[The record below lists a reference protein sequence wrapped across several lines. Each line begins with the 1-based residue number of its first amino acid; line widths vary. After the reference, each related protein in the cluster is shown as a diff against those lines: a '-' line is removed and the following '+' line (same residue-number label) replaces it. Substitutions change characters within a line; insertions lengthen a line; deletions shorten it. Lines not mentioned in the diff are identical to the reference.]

1 MNKIDTGIAELLAK
15 QPSDSAEKDA
25 YIAELQKTVR
35 LLTDEV
41 RNMDELLALLRK
53 KQFAPSSEQTKP
65 TEEQLGLFNEAEQ
78 ENKPEPKEPI
88 KKDARGYHTDG
99 YAGYNKIPHVT
110 RCGCWAHLRR
120 KFVEAMPPESNAS
133 IPAQIGRNLCDQL
146 FAAEKEIQRLP
157 PEQRQEK
164 RLAVEQPMLRAFWC
178 WLDELSTQPLA
189 GSLKK
194 AVEYAQ
200 GQRSYMENY
209 LKDPRYEMR
218 AFLQGPKPELLHHQ
232 KFFEN
237 GTAERAK
244 ESGTE
249 QNYNMIDGCVNN
261 VPKKPRRIGGR
272 WSVLDRLHIKQAE
285 RRQKDNTPQQEQER
299 SRKS

>member
-1 MNKIDTGIAELLAK
+1 MGQEMEKAQMNKIDTGIAELLAK

-133 IPAQIGRNLCDQL
+133 IHRLQL
-146 FAAEKEIQRLP
+146 FDSCFKTTA
-157 PEQRQEK
+157 
-164 RLAVEQPMLRAFWC
+164 
-178 WLDELSTQPLA
+178 
-189 GSLKK
+189 
-194 AVEYAQ
+194 
-200 GQRSYMENY
+200 
-209 LKDPRYEMR
+209 DP
-218 AFLQGPKPELLHHQ
+218 
-232 KFFEN
+232 
-237 GTAERAK
+237 
-244 ESGTE
+244 
-249 QNYNMIDGCVNN
+249 GCHD
-261 VPKKPRRIGGR
+261 K
-272 WSVLDRLHIKQAE
+272 
-285 RRQKDNTPQQEQER
+285 
-299 SRKS
+299 

>member
-99 YAGYNKIPHVT
+99 
-110 RCGCWAHLRR
+110 
-120 KFVEAMPPESNAS
+120 
-133 IPAQIGRNLCDQL
+133 
-146 FAAEKEIQRLP
+146 
-157 PEQRQEK
+157 
-164 RLAVEQPMLRAFWC
+164 
-178 WLDELSTQPLA
+178 
-189 GSLKK
+189 
-194 AVEYAQ
+194 
-200 GQRSYMENY
+200 
-209 LKDPRYEMR
+209 
-218 AFLQGPKPELLHHQ
+218 
-232 KFFEN
+232 
-237 GTAERAK
+237 
-244 ESGTE
+244 
-249 QNYNMIDGCVNN
+249 
-261 VPKKPRRIGGR
+261 
-272 WSVLDRLHIKQAE
+272 
-285 RRQKDNTPQQEQER
+285 
-299 SRKS
+299 

>member
-99 YAGYNKIPHVT
+99 YSAHIRLVPPAMCSSSTGKLCKYHPFSPHIS
-110 RCGCWAHLRR
+110 GCFATNLRYVECENWTFFDYATLR
-120 KFVEAMPPESNAS
+120 LFVE
-133 IPAQIGRNLCDQL
+133 
-146 FAAEKEIQRLP
+146 
-157 PEQRQEK
+157 
-164 RLAVEQPMLRAFWC
+164 
-178 WLDELSTQPLA
+178 
-189 GSLKK
+189 
-194 AVEYAQ
+194 
-200 GQRSYMENY
+200 
-209 LKDPRYEMR
+209 
-218 AFLQGPKPELLHHQ
+218 
-232 KFFEN
+232 
-237 GTAERAK
+237 
-244 ESGTE
+244 
-249 QNYNMIDGCVNN
+249 
-261 VPKKPRRIGGR
+261 
-272 WSVLDRLHIKQAE
+272 
-285 RRQKDNTPQQEQER
+285 
-299 SRKS
+299 

>member
-1 MNKIDTGIAELLAK
+1 MGQEMEKAQMNKIDTGIAELLAK

-209 LKDPRYEMR
+209 LKDPRYEISNNR
-218 AFLQGPKPELLHHQ
+218 A
-232 KFFEN
+232 EN
-237 GTAERAK
+237 K
-244 ESGTE
+244 IHPFYF
-249 QNYNMIDGCVNN
+249 Q
-261 VPKKPRRIGGR
+261 
-272 WSVLDRLHIKQAE
+272 L
-285 RRQKDNTPQQEQER
+285 
-299 SRKS
+299 